1 MRTENVIR
9 EAAFDPKIQA
19 YWFVSGLIVMVVSV
33 IGIPL
38 IPFWVLGVGQW
49 LVHKQYERLRCEL
62 TDRTLN
68 IRRGYLFRVEK
79 NIPLDKIQDL
89 SLHEGPLLRKLGLAS
104 LKVETAGQGA
114 AQGVAAASL
123 VGVVDALEFRD
134 DVLNQRDLVVGTAP
148 APGAARAAGAAG
160 GEREGTLEEI
170 RDSLLRIEKLLDER
184 ARS

>member
-1 MRTENVIR
+1 MRTERILL
-9 EAAFDPKIQA
+9 EAAFDPKIRA
-19 YWFVSGLIVMVVSV
+19 YWFFSGLIAMTVSV

-38 IPFWVLGVGQW
+38 VPFWVLGLGQW
-49 LVHKQYERLRCEL
+49 LVARQYERLQCEL

-68 IRRGYLFRVEK
+68 IRRGFLFRVEK

-104 LKVETAGQGA
+104 LKIETAGQSA
-114 AQGVAAASL
+114 AQGAADASL

-134 DVLNQRDLVVGTAP
+134 SVLNQRDLVVASGSGAP
-148 APGAARAAGAAG
+148 AAQAPAGASGSDA
-160 GEREGTLEEI
+160 TLEEI
-170 RDSLLRIEKLLDER
+170 RDSLLRIERMLADR